1 MRRAVQTTWQSTRE
15 VIEGAN
21 YEEADWKDQVGL
33 ATLSRAHP
41 KHWGG
46 GGFGHLQQR
55 NFFKPLRGVFGWD
68 VLGTQYCDSGSLDP
82 NSI

>member
-46 GGFGHLQQR
+46 G
-55 NFFKPLRGVFGWD
+55 
-68 VLGTQYCDSGSLDP
+68 LDIS
-82 NSI
+82 NKETFLNH